1 MMSFKINLRRTTL
14 SLVAVAAFALT
25 ASVAKADPVTL
36 VPGGSVTLSY
46 QSVAFPGA
54 NATATFTLSADGTTL
69 TVLATNTSSDG
80 TFLSG
85 IGFNTTPNVV
95 LQSASATNNW
105 TAGAG
110 PGGGLGSFELIAF
123 GNGNVDRLSQGE
135 STTGTYVFTTSF
147 TSLTIDLSI
156 AHLTSLPNG
165 QSEKPVGNPV
175 PMPEPASM
183 LILGTGLLGAA
194 GALRRRFRK

>member
-1 MMSFKINLRRTTL
+1 MMSFKINLRRTAL
-14 SLVAVAAFALT
+14 SLVAVAVFALT

-36 VPGGSVTLSY
+36 VPGGSVTLTY

-54 NATATFTLSADGTTL
+54 NATATFSLSADGTTL
-69 TVLATNTSSDG
+69 TVLATNTSIDG

-95 LQSASATNNW
+95 LQSSSATNNW

-110 PGGGLGSFELIAF
+110 PGGGLGSFELISF
-123 GNGNVDRLSQGE
+123 GNGNGNRLSQGE
-135 STTGTYVFTTSF
+135 TASGTYIFTTSF

-165 QSEKPVGNPV
+165 QSEKPVGTPV
-175 PMPEPASM
+175 PEPASM
-183 LILGTGLLGAA
+183 LLLGTALLGAA

>member
-1 MMSFKINLRRTTL
+1 MMSFKINLRRTAL
-14 SLVAVAAFALT
+14 SLVAVAVFALT
-25 ASVAKADPVTL
+25 ASVAKADSVTL
-36 VPGGSVTLSY
+36 VPGGSVTLTY

-54 NATATFTLSADGTTL
+54 HATATFELSADGTTL
-69 TVLATNTSSDG
+69 TVLATNTSIDG

-110 PGGGLGSFELIAF
+110 PGGGLGSFELISF
-123 GNGNVDRLSQGE
+123 GNGNGNRLSQGE
-135 STTGTYVFTTSF
+135 STSGTYVFTTSF

-165 QSEKPVGNPV
+165 QSEKPVGNV

-183 LILGTGLLGAA
+183 LLLGTGLLGAA